1 MPGHA
6 TQDSLDMKL
15 RYEVILNTLCDS
27 FNNNIHHTQESYID
41 LLYTV
46 GHLVSLFAPF
56 GARFVER
63 IFAAVSLLVSPSPV
77 RRLSGRVPR
86 R

>member
-1 MPGHA
+1 MPGHG

-41 LLYTV
+41 LYIYGRTSPYLYR
-46 GHLVSLFAPF
+46 SAFAV
-56 GARFVER
+56 FV
-63 IFAAVSLLVSPSPV
+63 FAFL
-77 RRLSGRVPR
+77 
-86 R
+86 